1 MQPTITLA
9 EANRLADDYIHQ
21 ALAVLPP
28 GAELGEPRIFADS
41 ECDDPS
47 DEGPLGRKFAS
58 HSYEI
63 LGLDPQRIPDYF
75 DSMKTW
81 WEDNNFAVLKD
92 DRRAGR
98 EFLWV
103 ENKQDSFRMTFK
115 ANDLREIFLYAS
127 SPCVWPDG
135 TPNLG

>member
-1 MQPTITLA
+1 MQPTMTLD
-9 EANRLADDYIHQ
+9 EANRLADQYIHR
-21 ALAVLPP
+21 ALDALPT
-28 GAELGEPRIFADS
+28 GATLSDPTIFRDS

-58 HSYEI
+58 HIYEI
-63 LGLDPQRIPDYF
+63 VGLDPQRIPSYF
-75 DSMKTW
+75 DTLRTW
-81 WEDNNFAVLKD
+81 WEGNDFAVLKD

-103 ENKQDSFRMTFK
+103 ENKQDSFRMTLK
-115 ANDLREIFLYAS
+115 ANDLGEMYLIAS

-135 TPNLG
+135 TPNP